1 MPIGSSLGLT
11 LPTIGQASWGG
22 PTNTIL
28 QTIITAIE
36 GTVSSGALLINT
48 NLDFSSYG
56 ATNLGPVRFL
66 NQSASLS
73 GASNSLK
80 LYTVSGELYFTDGS
94 GTAIKLTDG
103 GAVNLAGTGSITGA
117 GYGVND
123 VELNWD
129 GTYYNFKSGTSTYAP
144 VQVDDIRLSDGSS
157 NFVTLEAEAGMSAD
171 YTLTIPASLPA
182 STKLVQVSSAGIM
195 SYSNT
200 IDNAVT
206 LTGAVTCS
214 STVSCTTLSMTTGR
228 SWYWHPHNYSEVY
241 SSSGITASTTLGLLS
256 FASSGTSHVYYTF
269 PGLTGT
275 CTSVNIPYTS
285 SGSGALTRFRVRAH
299 RYGTDTTLDTHDT
312 TSLPGAAVLLI
323 SLTGLSVPASEL
335 VLFLEVIVSSGS
347 PVVQLGG
354 ASPTYAGEHPYLSI
368 TW

>member
-11 LPTIGQASWGG
+11 LPTIGSASWGG
-22 PTNTIL
+22 PVNTIF

-36 GTVSSGALLINT
+36 GTVSSGALLVNT
-48 NLDFSSYG
+48 NIDFSSYG

-103 GAVNLAGTGSITGA
+103 GAVNLAGTGGITGA

-144 VQVDDIRLSDGSS
+144 IQVDDLRLSDGSS

-200 IDNAVT
+200 VDNAVT
-206 LTGAVTCS
+206 FTGAVTCS
-214 STVSCTTLSMTTGR
+214 STVSCTSLSMTTGR
-228 SWYWHPHNYSEVY
+228 SWYWHPHSYSEVFP
-241 SSSGITASTTLGLLS
+241 SSGITTATATGVLY
-256 FASSGTSHVYYTF
+256 FNSSGTSYVYYTF

-275 CTSVNIPYTS
+275 CTSVSLPYTS
-285 SGSGALTRFRVRAH
+285 AGSGTLTRLRLRVY
-299 RYGTDTTLDTHDT
+299 RYGTSTTLGTTDTTT
-312 TSLPGAAVLLI
+312 LPGSTPSLI
-323 SLTGLSVPASEL
+323 QVTGLSAPAAE
-335 VLFLEVIVSSGS
+335 IVVFVETVVASGTPTVYIGGSSPGPADFPS
-347 PVVQLGG
+347 LG
-354 ASPTYAGEHPYLSI
+354 I